1 MLQRNIRRFWKDAA
15 WRWWQKGSHLRSSH
29 IITHCKHTAAHRS
42 AIACNVFCINSA
54 LRAVCVADASSSSMI
69 HICIV
74 DAAGSESQDY
84 AKHIARSI
92 EDGRRCVWRKEG
104 QANPAPSMLQ
114 TKFQTENYCKLTKTK
129 NNRWT
134 NLSQSCC
141 WLG

>member
-1 MLQRNIRRFWKDAA
+1 MLQRNIRRFWKNAA

-92 EDGRRCVWRKEG
+92 GEDRRCVWRKEG
-104 QANPAPSMLQ
+104 RANPAPTPQSQLR
-114 TKFQTENYCKLTKTK
+114 CASSP
-129 NNRWT
+129 
-134 NLSQSCC
+134 NLGEQLLMGVCHNGIRPAS
-141 WLG
+141 